1 MKEDLISGAK
11 GKTSISLTSGKPGEQ
26 MDCGAEEDVLFVRR
40 LSPQAH
46 IPSKGSC
53 RSNNPSVNYKVLESK
68 RLFNISCAHTNPT
81 RIYSTIFTFNSG
93 IQTTEWEKTV

>member
-53 RSNNPSVNYKVLESK
+53 RSAGVD
-68 RLFNISCAHTNPT
+68 
-81 RIYSTIFTFNSG
+81 IYSAYENFRCSFHL
-93 IQTTEWEKTV
+93 EPTVVLLPDQDLL